1 MSKKNQKTVQGERIV
16 RRTMGQEIWRNY
28 RKSFGGMMGLV
39 IVFLVFAVAIWA
51 NVHYD
56 YDAQVIAQDI
66 VNARKAPS
74 SEHWFGTDALGRDI
88 FIRVLYAARYSISV
102 AFVSVI
108 VSCGVGIT
116 LGSIAGFYG
125 GLIDTVIMRLVDVVM
140 SIPAILF
147 GMTIVAAFGQSIGI
161 LMLALAISGTPTL
174 VRITRASVM
183 QVRGQEFVEAARATG
198 VGDFKIIVDHVLPNA
213 LSPILVQATLRAGS
227 AIIGIASLSFLGL
240 GVSAPMPEWGAML
253 SEGRAYIRGY
263 SYMTLFPGLAIM
275 LTVLGLNLIGDGLR
289 DAMDPKLK
297 K

>member
-1 MSKKNQKTVQGERIV
+1 MSKKNKTLDGGHVK
-16 RRTMGQEIWRNY
+16 RRSMGQEIWRNY
-28 RKSFGGMMGLV
+28 RRSFGGMMGLLMV
-39 IVFLVFAVAIWA
+39 IAIFAVAIWA
-51 NVHYD
+51 NFYFD
-56 YDAQVIAQDI
+56 YDAQVIAQDV

-74 SEHWFGTDALGRDI
+74 AEHIFGTDALGRDI
-88 FIRVLYAARYSISV
+88 FIRVLYAARYSCTV
-102 AFVSVI
+102 AFSSVL
-108 VSCGVGIT
+108 VSCTVGIT
-116 LGSIAGFYG
+116 LGAIAGFYG
-125 GLIDTVIMRLVDVVM
+125 GWWDTIIMRLVDIIM

-161 LMLALAISGTPTL
+161 LILALAISGTPAI

-198 VGDFKIIVDHVLPNA
+198 VGDFMIIVDHVLPNA
-213 LSPILVQATLRAGS
+213 MSPILVQATLRAGS

-263 SYMTLFPGLAIM
+263 SYMTMFPGLAIM
-275 LTVLGLNLIGDGLR
+275 LTVLGLNLVGDGLR